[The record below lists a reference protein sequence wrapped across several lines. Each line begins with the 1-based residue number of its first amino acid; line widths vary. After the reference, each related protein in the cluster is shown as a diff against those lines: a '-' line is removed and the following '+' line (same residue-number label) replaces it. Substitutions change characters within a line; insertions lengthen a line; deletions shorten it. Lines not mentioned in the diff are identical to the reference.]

1 MPHWHRNMA
10 SILSSASDI
19 VETPNSAREL
29 ATLLGE
35 IVAKGNAVA
44 PVGGGTKLRFGNPLS
59 RAVTRVSTRKLASV
73 LAYEPDDMT
82 ISVEAGA
89 SMASVW
95 ETLADRG
102 LTIPID
108 VPEPESETIG
118 GLIATG
124 LCGPRRLGSGSL
136 RDALIGIRA
145 AYPDGSLG
153 SAGGMVVKNVSGFD
167 LMRMHLGAL
176 GTLGV
181 IVSANFK
188 VVPAA
193 RGEATVCVER
203 ETLEQVES
211 DRRTIH
217 GGRIR
222 PVAYEVWRNGD
233 RWFAAI
239 RIEGRPATVD
249 HMARELADKLGDATT
264 LTLEESRSMW
274 GDYVR
279 GEALPAD
286 DTMLVL
292 QLRGKP
298 SHGAATLQ
306 QAITRFDTSRSEIRL
321 SPGLGTVRIAMSI
334 SEGEIA
340 SLCSA
345 IQELR
350 ASGITVLLL
359 SAPETVGRQIDT
371 FGSSEPTLELMRLLK
386 RQFDPW
392 SALNPGRVIPE
403 L

>member
-1 MPHWHRNMA
+1 MA
-10 SILSSASDI
+10 SIPSSPPSVLEAPAS
-19 VETPNSAREL
+19 PREL
-29 ATLLGE
+29 ASLLGE
-35 IVAKGNAVA
+35 TVAAGRAIA
-44 PVGGGTKLRFGNPLS
+44 PRGGGTKTRFGNPLS
-59 RAVTRVSTRKLASV
+59 RESLSLSTKKLNRV

-89 SMASVW
+89 TMASVW
-95 ETLADRG
+95 ETLAERG

-108 VPEPESETIG
+108 VPAPERETVG

-124 LCGPRRLGSGSL
+124 LCGPRRFGSGSL
-136 RDALIGIRA
+136 RDALIGIQA

-193 RGEATVCVER
+193 RGEATVTVER
-203 ETLEQVES
+203 ETIEALET
-211 DRRTIH
+211 DRLVIH
-217 GGRIR
+217 SGRIR
-222 PVAYEVWRNGD
+222 PIAYEVQRVGDCWRE
-233 RWFAAI
+233 AI

-249 HMARELADKLGDATT
+249 QMANELADRLGDAAAMPVD
-264 LTLEESRSMW
+264 ESRAFW
-274 GDYVR
+274 PAYVR
-279 GEALPAD
+279 QEALPD
-286 DTMLVL
+286 DPALLVL

-298 SHGAATLQ
+298 SGSSLALQ
-306 QAITRFDTSRSEIRL
+306 KALDVFGDSIEDLRL
-321 SPGLGTVRIAMSI
+321 SPGLGTIRVTARIADPEADAI
-334 SEGEIA
+334 SAAIA
-340 SLCSA
+340 A
-345 IQELR
+345 MR
-350 ASGITVLLL
+350 AAGLTVLVL
-359 SAPETVGRQIDT
+359 SAPDALAARIDA
-371 FGSSEPTLELMRLLK
+371 FGTPESSLELMRLLK